1 MAKETLSELS
11 ACLREGLPRA
21 IQVIKDGL
29 PRAEKQLAD
38 SEQRLADITKQPHWE
53 TLPAKAQAMLTREA
67 RADVARNKK
76 SLSEARAAHAKLK
89 KLKQVG
95 LL

>member
-1 MAKETLSELS
+1 MKAQPDLFATMF
-11 ACLREGLPRA
+11 EGLPLA
-21 IQVIKDGL
+21 IKVIQDGL
-29 PRAEKQLAD
+29 PRAEKQLAE

-53 TLPAKAQAMLTREA
+53 TLTEKDQAMLTREA
-67 RADVARNKK
+67 KADVARNKK